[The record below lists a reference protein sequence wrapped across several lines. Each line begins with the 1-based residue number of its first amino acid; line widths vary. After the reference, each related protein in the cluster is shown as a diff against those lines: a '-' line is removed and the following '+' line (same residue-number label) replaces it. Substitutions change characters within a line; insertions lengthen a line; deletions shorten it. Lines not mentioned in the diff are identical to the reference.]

1 MNIRPPQHGCF
12 GRKFTDPH
20 RCYCRI
26 RQRFDC
32 FRYWK
37 AEDKCTFHSTIHES
51 ESEALLSGG
60 QIISRIIFSIHFSR
74 HLCGWGSWTS
84 SRLIS
89 MKICILASPIHY
101 WIVRMV
107 ITSLCISTFTI
118 STLCEKIVH
127 YIWENG
133 RNMQGSISPL
143 II

>member
-1 MNIRPPQHGCF
+1 
-12 GRKFTDPH
+12 
-20 RCYCRI
+20 
-26 RQRFDC
+26 
-32 FRYWK
+32 
-37 AEDKCTFHSTIHES
+37 
-51 ESEALLSGG
+51 
-60 QIISRIIFSIHFSR
+60 
-74 HLCGWGSWTS
+74 
-84 SRLIS
+84 

-101 WIVRMV
+101 WRIVRMV